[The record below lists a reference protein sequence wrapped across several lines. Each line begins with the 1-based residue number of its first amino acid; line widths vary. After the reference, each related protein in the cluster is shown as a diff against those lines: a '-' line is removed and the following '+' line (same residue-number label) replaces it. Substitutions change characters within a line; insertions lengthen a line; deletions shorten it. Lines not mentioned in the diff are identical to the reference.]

1 MDSRYDLPCS
11 QLIMSVWSC
20 NKPFTIVSLSA
31 SISHTSTVS
40 AWGQDMKINQE
51 QKWLQSTDNMQ
62 NDTGRLEGIGRCIR
76 VRQFSRCPSPF
87 LCLTRSIDSL
97 HAIIFSLHPREKVRS
112 DWCFDAHF
120 QYVSLCLIM
129 PLPSQRIWQPP
140 YQINSFFP
148 SYPQG
153 KHAQDWLFASPYESL
168 AKARHIKVLKTY
180 LTRGSASLPVRMDN
194 TIKFAI
200 TPVFSGSFS
209 IACFRAAS
217 ASS

>member
-1 MDSRYDLPCS
+1 
-11 QLIMSVWSC
+11 MSVWSC

-97 HAIIFSLHPREKVRS
+97 HAIIFSLHPREKFALIGALMPTSNMFRY
-112 DWCFDAHF
+112 A
-120 QYVSLCLIM
+120 SLCRYLRREFGSRLI
-129 PLPSQRIWQPP
+129 
-140 YQINSFFP
+140 
-148 SYPQG
+148 
-153 KHAQDWLFASPYESL
+153 K
-168 AKARHIKVLKTY
+168 
-180 LTRGSASLPVRMDN
+180 
-194 TIKFAI
+194 
-200 TPVFSGSFS
+200 
-209 IACFRAAS
+209 
-217 ASS
+217 